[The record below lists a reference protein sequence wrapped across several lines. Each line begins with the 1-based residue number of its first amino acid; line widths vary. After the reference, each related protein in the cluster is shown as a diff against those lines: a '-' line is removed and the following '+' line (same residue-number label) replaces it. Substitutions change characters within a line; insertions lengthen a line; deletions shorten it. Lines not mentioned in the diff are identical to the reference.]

1 MKKRVKRYDRDV
13 CKEFKGLEK
22 CMFGVEGGILWEF
35 FIVVVWL
42 VIEDVIFGV
51 VKGKKVFF
59 VEREV

>member
-1 MKKRVKRYDRDV
+1 
-13 CKEFKGLEK
+13 
-22 CMFGVEGGILWEF
+22 MFGVEGGILWEF